1 MATNEADELWLQAR
15 DADKRGDRTEASLLF
30 RRIIAEHPNS
40 EAAKDAHLYF
50 ASEPRLAQHAP
61 PAPILSRGVAAGQ
74 SIQLVR
80 VVELDIS
87 FGNMML
93 LFIKAAFAII
103 PAAIAV
109 AVVWTLVSG
118 VVLGVLSGVR

>member
-1 MATNEADELWLQAR
+1 MATNKADELWLQAR
-15 DADKRGDRTEASLLF
+15 DADKRGGRTEASLLF

-50 ASEPRLAQHAP
+50 ASEPHLAQHAP
-61 PAPILSRGVAAGQ
+61 PAP
-74 SIQLVR
+74 IQLVR